1 MKKFV
6 FQDVSVLKDIV
17 DSVSPTIPP
26 EWEEDSEDEEDDEEK
41 MRRIKAQIKVS
52 ISFGRTI
59 FERMYKP
66 GQPNWDV

>member
-41 MRRIKAQIKVS
+41 MRRIKAQIKVD
-52 ISFGRTI
+52 II
-59 FERMYKP
+59 F
-66 GQPNWDV
+66 